1 MLFMKRRHKL
11 FFYIIILLFIG
22 SFFYSLVLAQRK
34 EDSTGTSFL
43 KKLTLTQA
51 AMCEEI
57 NDLTPKNRAVV
68 FSMNL
73 GSVFCYTSFD
83 PVPEKTII
91 YHNWFYMDK
100 LSTKTKLVLHPP
112 RWSTYSRIQLR
123 ETDKGPWRVEITD
136 KQGNILHILRFSVV
150 D

>member
-1 MLFMKRRHKL
+1 MKRKDRL
-11 FFYIIILLFIG
+11 LFYIIILLFVG
-22 SFFYSLVLAQRK
+22 FFFYSLVLAQQK
-34 EDSTGTSFL
+34 EDSSGTSFS

-51 AMCEEI
+51 AMCEEVKKH
-57 NDLTPKNRAVV
+57 TPKNRAVV

-73 GSVFCYTSFD
+73 GRVFCYTSFD

-91 YHNWFYMDK
+91 YHNWFYRDK
-100 LSTKTKLVLHPP
+100 LSTKINLVLHPP
-112 RWSTYSRIQLR
+112 RYTTYSRIQLR

-136 KQGNILHILRFSVV
+136 KRGNILNIQRFSVV